1 MFPALIKSRSLMGTL
16 LDKKFRSNEFG
27 GNRTLISILLSKPE
41 DREQWSYKQRKTAVD
56 KLLRMISV
64 STQRKSPLITIYS
77 YTEEPA
83 FSAALLQSVID
94 QLVVKARVHK
104 IESVKQTINFID
116 SRLSEVKIELLA
128 KEDALKIF
136 TETNRLINDSPAL
149 LLERERMSRDL
160 EVTSNLYGSLIR
172 EYEKIKI
179 EESKLETYFD
189 VLDPPEIPSRP
200 SNINVKRTVVR
211 SGLAG
216 FLLSLI
222 IIFALD
228 LFRKKRKELIGY
240 FK

>member
-1 MFPALIKSRSLMGTL
+1 
-16 LDKKFRSNEFG
+16 
-27 GNRTLISILLSKPE
+27 
-41 DREQWSYKQRKTAVD
+41 
-56 KLLRMISV
+56 
-64 STQRKSPLITIYS
+64 
-77 YTEEPA
+77 
-83 FSAALLQSVID
+83 
-94 QLVVKARVHK
+94 
-104 IESVKQTINFID
+104 
-116 SRLSEVKIELLA
+116 
-128 KEDALKIF
+128 
-136 TETNRLINDSPAL
+136 
-149 LLERERMSRDL
+149 MSRDL

-179 EESKLETYFD
+179 EESKLETYFY